1 MCMVPKVLAVVTLP
15 LLMAG
20 CVLDLNKAVQAFSVK
35 RRNFGRQGIY
45 PLPHIHL

>member
-20 CVLDLNKAVQAFSVK
+20 CVLDLNK
-35 RRNFGRQGIY
+35 GEC
-45 PLPHIHL
+45 